1 MVSPLL
7 VLQLGMVIGMLHAA
21 CMEAFGQSSYHPSV
35 VSSSLYSYLKPYEY
49 KSALLMASENFH
61 NVNSKDLPSNAQWRQ
76 YQLPRSFLHVSV
88 LEAIDMEV
96 RSIESIQTAIDQGLH
111 ILHLVMIFL
120 LIHLFPLLCLPVTR
134 YVSIRLLKTRR

>member
-35 VSSSLYSYLKPYEY
+35 VSSSLCSYPKQYN
-49 KSALLMASENFH
+49 SALLMASENFH
-61 NVNSKDLPSNAQWRQ
+61 NLNSKDLPSNTQWRQ